1 MVFFSDTFS
10 ILHVLDQRCSLLRS
24 IIKYITLRSQC
35 CIFLG
40 ANVFLYFPLGRKNMT
55 PLNSSQAPYQT
66 CLMPNIDK
74 EIQTQ
79 VKDISNYVVQP
90 LGFLLAV
97 ASCVCNTLVILT
109 MARIRTLRR
118 PPLIMLCNLAIID
131 LIYSLFS
138 VYKFIEIFAHDR
150 MCPKE
155 NPEEIAYAIFCNT
168 SILGNLAVIS
178 RDRCLAVKQPMWYR
192 THVTKSRAMEMI
204 SIPWPITFAIA
215 FVVYLSLK
223 LEGGGYRVVG
233 QIIGTIFTLISFITI
248 IVCYLAICIK
258 KPPVYNIN
266 QLRAI
271 VERERRATKTAG
283 YILLVLLLTFLP
295 ATLFPMIV
303 YLKGVRNSLPFKPF
317 YLFLFTLSA
326 FVNPLMNFGRN
337 RDMRR
342 ALRAVFKRSRQV
354 QQA

>member
-1 MVFFSDTFS
+1 
-10 ILHVLDQRCSLLRS
+10 
-24 IIKYITLRSQC
+24 
-35 CIFLG
+35 
-40 ANVFLYFPLGRKNMT
+40 
-55 PLNSSQAPYQT
+55 
-66 CLMPNIDK
+66 
-74 EIQTQ
+74 
-79 VKDISNYVVQP
+79 
-90 LGFLLAV
+90 
-97 ASCVCNTLVILT
+97 
-109 MARIRTLRR
+109 
-118 PPLIMLCNLAIID
+118 
-131 LIYSLFS
+131 
-138 VYKFIEIFAHDR
+138 

-178 RDRCLAVKQPMWYR
+178 RDRCLAVKQPLWYR
-192 THVTKSRAMEMI
+192 THVTKSRAMKMI

-233 QIIGTIFTLISFITI
+233 QIIGTMFTLISFITI
-248 IVCYLAICIK
+248 IVCYLAIFIK

-342 ALRAVFKRSRQV
+342 ALRAVFKRSRLNILIMFYLKYLKLD
-354 QQA
+354 

>member
-1 MVFFSDTFS
+1 MQFIENYDKIYYSVVSIVSFRAQTSSIFS
-10 ILHVLDQRCSLLRS
+10 
-24 IIKYITLRSQC
+24 
-35 CIFLG
+35 
-40 ANVFLYFPLGRKNMT
+40 ARKRNMT
-55 PLNSSQAPYQT
+55 DLNSSQAPYQA
-66 CLMPNIDK
+66 CLLPNLDK

-97 ASCVCNTLVILT
+97 ASCVCNALVILT
-109 MARIRTLRR
+109 MARIRRLRH

-138 VYKFIEIFAHDR
+138 VYRYVEIFAHEW

-155 NPEEIAYAIFCNT
+155 NPEETAFAVFCNT
-168 SILGNLAVIS
+168 TILGNLAVIS

-192 THVTKSRAMEMI
+192 THVTKSRAMKMI

-233 QIIGTIFTLISFITI
+233 QIIGTMFTFISFITI

-295 ATLFPMIV
+295 ATLFPMIL
-303 YLKGVRNSLPFKPF
+303 YIKGVRHFLPFKPF
-317 YLFLFTLSA
+317 YRFLFTLNG
-326 FVNPLMNFGRN
+326 FINPLLNFGRN